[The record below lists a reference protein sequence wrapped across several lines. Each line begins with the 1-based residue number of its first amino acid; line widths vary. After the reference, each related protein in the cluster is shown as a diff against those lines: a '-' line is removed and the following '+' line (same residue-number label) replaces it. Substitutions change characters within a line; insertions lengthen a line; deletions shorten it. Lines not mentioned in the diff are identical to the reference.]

1 MYFILYVFL
10 VLSLPGFSIRV
21 MVSQDGL
28 ESVLSSALFWKRL
41 CRICVNSSLNTWWN
55 SPVKT
60 SEPGGLLSNFLKF
73 LKLRFQ
79 CP

>member
-1 MYFILYVFL
+1 MYFIPYVFL

-41 CRICVNSSLNTWWN
+41 CGICVNSSLNTWLN
-55 SPVKT
+55 SVKT
-60 SEPGGLLSNFLKF
+60 SEPGGLLSDFLKF
-73 LKLRFQ
+73 LKLQLQ